1 NAKRIWTPHLNMS
14 RIIRFIGF
22 FGLALTVAACSTP
35 GPGHVGVY
43 DPHETVNRQNHEL
56 NRALDRALLRPAG
69 VGYSEGMPD
78 DLEDSVS
85 NFASNLSLPGNVVNN
100 LLQGNIEGAFR
111 NTVRFVVNSTL
122 GFGGLFDPA
131 GDFGIEEIQGDFGQ
145 TLYVWGV
152 PEGAYVELPGLG
164 PSTERDA
171 VGRIVDLATNP
182 LSYVLPSPEKYAGT
196 AARAV
201 AGVGARGRYAET
213 IDSVLYDS
221 ADSYAQTRQIY
232 LQNRRFE
239 LGDDTAIAAPDP
251 FELDTEGF

>member
-1 NAKRIWTPHLNMS
+1 MNWFRFHNA
-14 RIIRFIGF
+14 IGLV
-22 FGLALTVAACSTP
+22 GLAMLVSACSTP

-56 NRALDRALLRPAG
+56 NRSLDKTLLRPVG
-69 VGYSEGMPD
+69 VGYSGAMPD
-78 DLEDSVS
+78 DLEDSIG

-111 NTVRFVVNSTL
+111 NSVRFVVNSTL
-122 GFGGLFDPA
+122 GFAGLFDPA
-131 GDFGIEEIQGDFGQ
+131 GDFGIDEIQGDFGQ

-152 PEGAYVELPGLG
+152 PEGAYVELPFLG

-171 VGRIVDLATNP
+171 VGRVVDLATNP
-182 LSYVLPSPEKYAGT
+182 LSYVLPSPEKYVGT
-196 AARAV
+196 GSRV
-201 AGVGARGRYAET
+201 LAGVGARGRFADT

-221 ADSYAQTRQIY
+221 ADSYAQARQIY

-239 LGDDTAIAAPDP
+239 LGDANAIEEPDP
-251 FELDTEGF
+251 FELDTSGF